1 MNALAETCPPL
12 EDIAA
17 FLDRK
22 LFGEE
27 RDRFVA
33 HLVGCEECYPVF
45 ADAARFQLEESG
57 ELEEPLESAEAKP
70 AVEVLAPV
78 VPFRRRAVLRW
89 ALPLAAM
96 LLVGLA
102 TLPLY
107 LRSLEMPPMRSSEL
121 VDPAALAKVPLDEF
135 WSTMRGDSGAA
146 ILDSNPFEFL
156 AGAHLVD
163 LRLAL
168 ARDDADGAV
177 DFLSRINKSME
188 NLFLVD
194 TARAS
199 FLEMHSQL
207 HTGKTTPKA
216 LIERVDRTEAELEE
230 VLRGS
235 AFLAFGKWSEAGR
248 LSSVAGDP
256 GFFERD
262 ENRRFSTWI
271 LRNAEEQGLD
281 EDVTQGVQK
290 IRDTFED
297 SASSSLPFPDLE
309 KQFAGILQH
318 YQREA
323 DAASDF

>member
-22 LFGEE
+22 LVGEE
-27 RDRFVA
+27 RERFMA

-45 ADAARFQLEESG
+45 ADSARFQLEEEGS
-57 ELEEPLESAEAKP
+57 LEEPPKPADAEPVAEAP
-70 AVEVLAPV
+70 APV
-78 VPFRRRAVLRW
+78 VPFRRRAVVRW

-96 LLVGLA
+96 LLIGLM
-102 TLPLY
+102 TVPLY
-107 LRSLEMPPMRSSEL
+107 LRSLEMPPMDSGEL
-121 VDPAALAKVPLDEF
+121 VDPAALAKVPLDDF
-135 WSTMRGDSGAA
+135 WSTMRGHSDAA
-146 ILDSNPFEFL
+146 ILDSTPFEFL

-168 ARDDADGAV
+168 ARDDVDGAL

-188 NLFLVD
+188 NLSFVD

-199 FLEMHSQL
+199 FLEMHGQL
-207 HTGKTTPKA
+207 YNHKTAPKA

-230 VLRGS
+230 ALGGS

-248 LSSVAGDP
+248 LSSKAGDP
-256 GFFERD
+256 DFFEKD
-262 ENRRFSTWI
+262 ENRRFSAWL

-281 EDVTQGVQK
+281 EDVIQGVQK
-290 IRDTFED
+290 IRDTLED
-297 SASSSLPFPDLE
+297 SASHLPFPDLE
-309 KQFAGILQH
+309 KQFAALLLH
-318 YQREA
+318 YQRQAE
-323 DAASDF
+323 AASL

>member
-1 MNALAETCPPL
+1 MNAIAETCPPL

-17 FLDRK
+17 FLERK

-57 ELEEPLESAEAKP
+57 ELEEPLEPAAAEP
-70 AVEVLAPV
+70 AVEVPAPV
-78 VPFRRRAVLRW
+78 VPFRRRRAVLRW

-107 LRSLEMPPMRSSEL
+107 WRSREMPPMNSGEL
-121 VDPAALAKVPLDEF
+121 VDPAALAKVPLDDF
-135 WSTMRGDSGAA
+135 WSTMRGDSESA
-146 ILDSNPFEFL
+146 ILDSTPFELL

-188 NLFLVD
+188 NLSFVD

-207 HTGKTTPKA
+207 ATGKTMPKA
-216 LIERVDRTEAELEE
+216 LVERLDRTEAELEE
-230 VLRGS
+230 ALAS
-235 AFLAFGKWSEAGR
+235 PAFLAFGKWSEAGR

-256 GFFERD
+256 GFFEKD
-262 ENRRFSTWI
+262 ENRRFSAWI

-281 EDVTQGVQK
+281 EDVIQGVTK
-290 IRDTFED
+290 IQDTLKD
-297 SASSSLPFPDLE
+297 SDSSHLPFPDLE
-309 KQFAGILQH
+309 KQFAAILQH

-323 DAASDF
+323 DAASD

>member
-17 FLDRK
+17 FLDHK

-27 RDRFVA
+27 RDRFMA

-57 ELEEPLESAEAKP
+57 ELEEPPGSAEVKP

-78 VPFRRRAVLRW
+78 VPFPRRTVVRW

-96 LLVGLA
+96 LLVGLM
-102 TLPLY
+102 TVPLY
-107 LRSLEMPPMRSSEL
+107 VRSLEMPPMDSGEL
-121 VDPAALAKVPLDEF
+121 VDPAALAKVPLDDF
-135 WSTMRGDSGAA
+135 WSTMRGHTEAA
-146 ILDSNPFEFL
+146 ILDSTPFEFL

-168 ARDDADGAV
+168 ARNERDDSI
-177 DFLSRINKSME
+177 DFLSRINGNME
-188 NLFLVD
+188 SLSFVD
-194 TARAS
+194 TAKAS
-199 FLEMHSQL
+199 FLDMHSQL
-207 HTGKTTPKA
+207 YTSKTTPKA
-216 LIERVDRTEAELEE
+216 LIERLDRTEADLEE
-230 VLRGS
+230 SLEGS

-256 GFFERD
+256 GFFEKD
-262 ENRRFSTWI
+262 ETRRFSAWL
-271 LRNAEEQGLD
+271 LRNAEEQDLD
-281 EDVTQGVQK
+281 EDVIQGVTK
-290 IRDTFED
+290 IRDTLED
-297 SASSSLPFPDLE
+297 SASSHLPFPELE
-309 KQFAGILQH
+309 KQFAAILQH

-323 DAASDF
+323 AAASDF